1 MTNSKTKIAII
12 ITAAGSSTRIGSGIK
27 KEYLPFQNGTVLSA
41 CVQTFINSCKNR
53 FIITDFIITCPPNGQ
68 SECQNALKSSSQQ
81 EIENFQIVE
90 GDKTRQKSVFNAMCA
105 VKNHPQIVLIHD
117 GARPFVS
124 QKIILEGIQAAQEFG
139 ASVPGLTPTDTQK
152 QIDEEGFITNHLQ
165 RASLVA
171 VQTPQCF
178 DFQMLLEAHKKAHQE
193 EKEYTDDT
201 EIWGK
206 YCGKVKV
213 ITGES
218 KNIKIT
224 YPKDLESLK

>member
-27 KEYLPFQNGTVLSA
+27 KEYLPFQNGTVLST

-53 FIITDFIITCPPNGQ
+53 FIITDFIITCPPNGK

-81 EIENFQIVE
+81 EIENFQIIE

-124 QKIILEGIQAAQEFG
+124 QKIIL
-139 ASVPGLTPTDTQK
+139 
-152 QIDEEGFITNHLQ
+152 
-165 RASLVA
+165 
-171 VQTPQCF
+171 
-178 DFQMLLEAHKKAHQE
+178 
-193 EKEYTDDT
+193 
-201 EIWGK
+201 
-206 YCGKVKV
+206 
-213 ITGES
+213 
-218 KNIKIT
+218 
-224 YPKDLESLK
+224 